1 MERKPQPTIK
11 GFGERLQQA
20 IWDAD
25 MDISEICRRSGVSRT
40 MLYHY
45 RYHMTQ
51 PTAWALAML
60 AKTLKVTADY
70 LLGIEVD
77 NEN

>member
-1 MERKPQPTIK
+1 MEKKPHPMVK

-20 IWDAD
+20 IWDSD

-51 PTAWALAML
+51 PTAWAVAAL
-60 AKTLKVTADY
+60 AKTLRVTSDK
-70 LLGIEVD
+70 LLGIEV
-77 NEN
+77 END